1 MVKNLE
7 FNCRLAI
14 ISRRFLQNP
23 QSARR
28 KPPPAINYPHSA
40 ARTPSPAARRARL
53 RGRATATRNPPRAVG
68 LARPTVSGPLPATR
82 CMRSAAIAFLRAIER
97 GQPGFITRI
106 PSSCPNAASH
116 RTNKRTLAGG
126 VASVRCGR
134 GGTLSKERERGESAR
149 LRDMVWCGAVRRRR
163 AFATS
168 GTGGGRE
175 SVATAVPPTSPSP
188 PARQSSPAPGRRPG
202 PSSGR

>member
-28 KPPPAINYPHSA
+28 KPPPAINCPHSA

-53 RGRATATRNPPRAVG
+53 CGRATAARNPPRAVG
-68 LARPTVSGPLPATR
+68 LAHPTVSDPLPATR

-116 RTNKRTLAGG
+116 RTHKRTLAGG
-126 VASVRCGR
+126 VASVRCSR

-149 LRDMVWCGAVRRRR
+149 LRDMVWRGAPSPSVRDERHRRRPR
-163 AFATS
+163 ERRDGCAAYFAFS
-168 GTGGGRE
+168 TGSAIFTGAG
-175 SVATAVPPTSPSP
+175 VPPWPFF
-188 PARQSSPAPGRRPG
+188 G
-202 PSSGR
+202 